1 METKETP
8 IYELCQKLFTLE
20 WSTPATLS
28 VFTQPSTSVTSVT
41 KDHFKSRQKIP
52 HNTMIYDAIPYKI
65 QGNLTNFTQ
74 QFMSSLFIYVVIYLF
89 VCYRYTIYPAC
100 LAHSAFP
107 RGSRHIP
114 SSANSGFILQQHT
127 FGGVS
132 KTSLTT
138 SIFCCIIL
146 FKVYAMYMYL
156 SRKPRYHDNTLSS
169 AGLWKPSDLHHLL
182 AATCKRRNK
191 QNLMFVCL

>member
-1 METKETP
+1 
-8 IYELCQKLFTLE
+8 
-20 WSTPATLS
+20 
-28 VFTQPSTSVTSVT
+28 
-41 KDHFKSRQKIP
+41 
-52 HNTMIYDAIPYKI
+52 MIYDAIPYKI
-65 QGNLTNFTQ
+65 QDNLTNFMQ
-74 QFMSSLFIYVVIYLF
+74 HFMSSLFIYVVIYLF
-89 VCYRYTIYPAC
+89 VCYRYIIYPAC
-100 LAHSAFP
+100 LAHSASP

-114 SSANSGFILQQHT
+114 SSANSESKIYFTATHIR
-127 FGGVS
+127 GVS

-191 QNLMFVCL
+191 QNLMFVRL